1 MAKTIWAVAAS
12 MPKSAEMS
20 PRAAA
25 IMLAVIRVTSWP
37 KEKMT
42 PIVILRHEAQ
52 LYGSSGSSG
61 PSQVLCVRAEVLAT
75 QLSDERVGMGPDS
88 LRIGS

>member
-1 MAKTIWAVAAS
+1 MAKTIWAVAVS
-12 MPKSAEMS
+12 MFKSAEMS

-42 PIVILRHEAQ
+42 PILILRQTAQ
-52 LYGSSGSSG
+52 L
-61 PSQVLCVRAEVLAT
+61 
-75 QLSDERVGMGPDS
+75 
-88 LRIGS
+88 